1 MDCHL
6 VPQPTLAAQ
15 SILTRSPSNACS
27 LSCYYHKNQPEPLS
41 RPAQSP
47 TTWEPDKAAT
57 DDILFMLQ
65 GIAEEEEKIRVK
77 GKGKK
82 RELELSEE
90 GMKVCDLVE
99 MFVGDERAVTCQEVC
114 SPFYKIY
121 RLMTCADSTL
131 SFISLG
137 QPSSTCTPFLHKVHH
152 SIHLHGLI

>member
-15 SILTRSPSNACS
+15 SILVRSPSNACS
-27 LSCYYHKNQPEPLS
+27 SSCYYYKPQPEPLS
-41 RPAQSP
+41 TPAQSP
-47 TTWEPDKAAT
+47 TTWKPDKAAT

-82 RELELSEE
+82 RELGLLDE
-90 GMKVCDLVE
+90 GMKICDLVE
-99 MFVGDERAVTCQEVC
+99 MFVGDGRAVTCQEVY
-114 SPFYKIY
+114 SPFYKTC
-121 RLMTCADSTL
+121 RPMTCADSTL

-137 QPSSTCTPFLHKVHH
+137 QPS
-152 SIHLHGLI
+152 